1 MECYIASEKDQIIPG
16 ADSLILASLNLLFT
30 VLHPTLN
37 PGSLTLKFSFFFF
50 QKNNYIKAQHKA

>member
-1 MECYIASEKDQIIPG
+1 MECYVASEKDQIIPG

-50 QKNNYIKAQHKA
+50 F